1 MPTLTFP
8 LSRIEGHAQVV
19 IEVQA
24 GEVVSARF
32 QAIEFRGFEYFVQGA
47 PAEQMPVIAPRI
59 CGVCSTAHHVAAV
72 KALED
77 AYGVTPPP
85 LALKIRELLLLGQ
98 IIQNQATSLFIFTM
112 PDRIGVASIFQ
123 VAPSTSSGQAPSTS
137 SPPRLPRVLAMEVLA
152 VAGQAPSMSE
162 QDNARIA
169 MRALQ
174 VRKAGTDLITTAG
187 GQFIHP
193 VKAVVG
199 GVTSGIG
206 SEKAATMRAELSEV
220 LPLACELFDCYW
232 EMSLAMGERIGTWGD
247 DAPACYIAA
256 IADCRPNYCGDVIRV
271 MCPQGDVRIS
281 FPARDFRAHLTYQE
295 TDYSYAGQTSYEG
308 EVIRANSLARVNMA
322 RCMGTPRADE
332 YLAHFHEAFG
342 QPAHAIMLFD
352 LARGIEL
359 VYALERAMEILA
371 EPLDHEDTDVP
382 YTPRDGKGYGLV
394 EAPRGP
400 LIHHYSI
407 KNGLIVQAE
416 FIIPTVHNALA
427 IERALRVAARRY
439 VTAEQVDMELE
450 RAVGRV
456 VRAFDPCIACATH

>member
-32 QAIEFRGFEYFVQGA
+32 QAMEFRGFEYFVQGA

-112 PDRIGVASIFQ
+112 PDRLDVASIFQ
-123 VAPSTSSGQAPSTS
+123 
-137 SPPRLPRVLAMEVLA
+137 LAEE
-152 VAGQAPSMSE
+152 AGSE
-162 QDNARIA
+162 QINAEIA

-206 SEKAATMRAELSEV
+206 PEQAAVMRAELSEV
-220 LPLACELFDCYW
+220 LPIACDLFDLYW

-271 MCPQGDVRIS
+271 MCPKGVVRAS

-308 EVIRANSLARVNMA
+308 EVMRANSLARANMA
-322 RCMGTPRADE
+322 RCMGTSCADE
-332 YLAHFHEAFG
+332 YLARFHEAFG
-342 QPAHAIMLFD
+342 QPAHALMLFD

-359 VYALERAMEILA
+359 VYALERAMEILG
-371 EPLDHEDTDVP
+371 EPLDHEDTAVP
-382 YTPRDGKGYGLV
+382 YTPRDGEGYGLV

-400 LIHHYSI
+400 LIHHYRI
-407 KNGLIVQAE
+407 ENGLIAQAE

-427 IERALRVAARRY
+427 IERALRVAAKRY
-439 VTAEQVDMELE
+439 ITAERVDMELE